1 MLLFISDPLGE
12 DVGSGKG
19 ERAPGPAMLGREEAG
34 REEAGW
40 AGAVAGM
47 GAGVVSDASGDAWMA
62 VPPVPAPGAEAG
74 VAAALSVLGALE
86 GAAGG
91 VFRPNSMNV
100 DPQSGSAGGLDKATP
115 RHDTAFR
122 RIVR

>member
-1 MLLFISDPLGE
+1 MGE

-34 REEAGW
+34 WEGAGIE
-40 AGAVAGM
+40 GAVAGK
-47 GAGVVSDASGDAWMA
+47 GAGVVSDASGDAWVA
-62 VPPVPAPGAEAG
+62 GPPAPAPGAEAG
-74 VAAALSVLGALE
+74 VAATLSALGVWEGAAG

-115 RHDTAFR
+115 RQDTAFR